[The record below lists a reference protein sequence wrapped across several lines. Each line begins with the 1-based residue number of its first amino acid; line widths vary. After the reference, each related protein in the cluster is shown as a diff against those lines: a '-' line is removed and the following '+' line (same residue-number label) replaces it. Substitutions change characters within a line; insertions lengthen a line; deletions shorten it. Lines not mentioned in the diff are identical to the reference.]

1 MLIVARVV
9 SLENFF
15 TFVFS
20 TFWPLPLWIGFVL
33 WSWCWRGTNEL
44 LWGLSSKS
52 SFGGNH
58 LIYGML
64 ISWCPL
70 SKSVTCSWGSCNC
83 ACLGCP
89 YYFGIF
95 KKDKIMYL
103 FISTRFLHRFWCGIK
118 NSLGPNWMTHFS
130 FWLGWNTHTKR
141 LVLFIIKF
149 VDEEVH
155 SSSNK
160 INNLLRNKN

>member
-1 MLIVARVV
+1 MTFIYERFLVSSLFFSFSSTICRVRDSNLWPLGQGYILYVNWAMLIVARVV

-83 ACLGCP
+83 ACFLLLW
-89 YYFGIF
+89 YFQ
-95 KKDKIMYL
+95 K
-103 FISTRFLHRFWCGIK
+103 
-118 NSLGPNWMTHFS
+118 
-130 FWLGWNTHTKR
+130 GWNH
-141 LVLFIIKF
+141 VF
-149 VDEEVH
+149 VH
-155 SSSNK
+155 
-160 INNLLRNKN
+160 